1 MEDGGQKFV
10 AARRSTVSSSESE
23 WIDEVTEPAPAE
35 SHAAESH
42 AAEPIDVDAHLL
54 SRIQADIEESLLGGP
69 RCFTQSQ
76 IADFAGVTRERADR
90 LWVAMGFAV
99 DEDPDAVM
107 FTQQDADALK
117 TITDMVNR
125 GVISQ
130 NSEVAAARSLGQ
142 SMSRLAEWQVSLIS
156 THIIDQLAD
165 SVDHEPDAIRNV
177 VLSLGAEII
186 PAVESLQTYVW
197 KRHVASSTG
206 RNVGNPGEEVASRVL
221 VVGFADIVGYTSL
234 TRGLD
239 SAELNDLLER
249 FESASTEIIGR
260 NYGWV
265 VKTVGDEV
273 MFAAESPHHAAE
285 IALQIQ
291 QAVLADHDDPQLRVG
306 LAMGPTLV
314 RFGDLYGSVV
324 NKAAR
329 LTSSARPGTV
339 LIDSE
344 LATQLGSDANF
355 KLRHLRPRRVRGIDR
370 LEQYVLRRNLEP

>member
-1 MEDGGQKFV
+1 M
-10 AARRSTVSSSESE
+10 SSSEPSGMNE
-23 WIDEVTEPAPAE
+23 GTEPGATQPQN
-35 SHAAESH
+35 
-42 AAEPIDVDAHLL
+42 PFDANML
-54 SRIQADIEESLLGGP
+54 SSIQADIEEYLLGGS
-69 RCFTQSQ
+69 RCFTQTQ
-76 IADFAGVTRERADR
+76 IAEFAGVSRDRADR

-117 TITDMVNR
+117 SLTSMVDR
-125 GVISQ
+125 GIISRS
-130 NSEVAAARSLGQ
+130 SEVAAARSLGQ
-142 SMSRLAEWQVSLIS
+142 SMSRLAEWQVSLIG
-156 THIIDQLAD
+156 THIVDQLTESGD
-165 SVDHEPDAIRNV
+165 QDPESIRK
-177 VLSLGAEII
+177 LILRLGAEII

-206 RNVGNPGEEVASRVL
+206 RNVGNPGEEVASRIL
-221 VVGFADIVGYTSL
+221 IVGFADIVGYTSL

-239 SAELNDLLER
+239 PAELSDLLER
-249 FESASTEIIGR
+249 FESASAEIVGR
-260 NYGWV
+260 NFGWI

-285 IALQIQ
+285 IAMQIQ
-291 QAVLADHDDPQLRVG
+291 ESVLADHDDPQLRVG

-344 LATQLGSDANF
+344 LAGAVGLDANF

-370 LEQYVLRRNLEP
+370 LEQYVLRRNIES

>member
-35 SHAAESH
+35 SNAAESH

-76 IADFAGVTRERADR
+76 IAEFAGVTRERADR

-107 FTQQDADALK
+107 FTQQDANALK
-117 TITDMVNR
+117 TIIDMVNR

-130 NSEVAAARSLGQ
+130 SSEVAAARSLGQ

-165 SVDHEPDAIRNV
+165 SADHEPEAIRKI
-177 VLSLGAEII
+177 VLRLGAEII

-197 KRHVASSTG
+197 
-206 RNVGNPGEEVASRVL
+206 
-221 VVGFADIVGYTSL
+221 
-234 TRGLD
+234 
-239 SAELNDLLER
+239 
-249 FESASTEIIGR
+249 
-260 NYGWV
+260 
-265 VKTVGDEV
+265 
-273 MFAAESPHHAAE
+273 
-285 IALQIQ
+285 
-291 QAVLADHDDPQLRVG
+291 
-306 LAMGPTLV
+306 
-314 RFGDLYGSVV
+314 
-324 NKAAR
+324 
-329 LTSSARPGTV
+329 
-339 LIDSE
+339 
-344 LATQLGSDANF
+344 
-355 KLRHLRPRRVRGIDR
+355 
-370 LEQYVLRRNLEP
+370 

>member
-1 MEDGGQKFV
+1 M
-10 AARRSTVSSSESE
+10 SSSESAP
-23 WIDEVTEPAPAE
+23 IDEGTEPAA
-35 SHAAESH
+35 SLSRSGF
-42 AAEPIDVDAHLL
+42 DAPTF
-54 SRIQADIEESLLGGP
+54 SRIQSDVEEFLLGGP
-69 RCFTQSQ
+69 RCYTQSQ
-76 IADFAGVTRERADR
+76 IAEFAGVSRERADR

-99 DEDPDAVM
+99 DDDPDAVM
-107 FTQQDADALK
+107 FTQHDADALQGI
-117 TITDMVNR
+117 ITMVDR
-125 GVISQ
+125 GIISRS
-130 NSEVAAARSLGQ
+130 SEVAAARALGQ
-142 SMSRLAEWQVSLIS
+142 SMSRLAEWQVSIIG
-156 THIIDQLAD
+156 THIVDQLTESAD
-165 SVDHEPDAIRNV
+165 DDPEAIRKQI
-177 VLSLGAEII
+177 LRLGAEII

-197 KRHVASSTG
+197 KRHIASSTG
-206 RNVGNPGEEVASRVL
+206 RNVGNPGEEFSSRIL
-221 VVGFADIVGYTSL
+221 IVGFADIVGYTSL

-239 SAELNDLLER
+239 PTELNDLLER

-260 NYGWV
+260 NFGWV

-273 MFAAESPHHAAE
+273 MFAVESPRHAAE

-291 QAVLADHDDPQLRVG
+291 SAVLADHDDPQLRVG

-344 LATQLGSDANF
+344 LAAAVSDDANF

>member
-1 MEDGGQKFV
+1 MAGLADQHTHHRP
-10 AARRSTVSSSESE
+10 ARRLGRSR
-23 WIDEVTEPAPAE
+23 AE
-35 SHAAESH
+35 
-42 AAEPIDVDAHLL
+42 
-54 SRIQADIEESLLGGP
+54 
-69 RCFTQSQ
+69 
-76 IADFAGVTRERADR
+76 
-90 LWVAMGFAV
+90 
-99 DEDPDAVM
+99 
-107 FTQQDADALK
+107 
-117 TITDMVNR
+117 
-125 GVISQ
+125 
-130 NSEVAAARSLGQ
+130 
-142 SMSRLAEWQVSLIS
+142 
-156 THIIDQLAD
+156 
-165 SVDHEPDAIRNV
+165 AIRKI
-177 VLSLGAEII
+177 VLRLGAEII

-273 MFAAESPHHAAE
+273 MFAAESPPHHAAE

-306 LAMGPTLV
+306 LAMGADVGSLRRSL
-314 RFGDLYGSVV
+314 RFGGQQGRASHQLCSSRHCADRLRAGHP
-324 NKAAR
+324 AR
-329 LTSSARPGTV
+329 
-339 LIDSE
+339 
-344 LATQLGSDANF
+344 SDANF

>member
-1 MEDGGQKFV
+1 MGRD
-10 AARRSTVSSSESE
+10 
-23 WIDEVTEPAPAE
+23 
-35 SHAAESH
+35 
-42 AAEPIDVDAHLL
+42 
-54 SRIQADIEESLLGGP
+54 
-69 RCFTQSQ
+69 
-76 IADFAGVTRERADR
+76 
-90 LWVAMGFAV
+90 GFAV

-107 FTQQDADALK
+107 FTQQDANALK
-117 TITDMVNR
+117 TIIDMVNR

-130 NSEVAAARSLGQ
+130 SSEVAAARSLGQ

-156 THIIDQLAD
+156 THNHRPARRLGRSRARSDPEDRFCASAPRSFRCRISAD
-165 SVDHEPDAIRNV
+165 VRLE
-177 VLSLGAEII
+177 
-186 PAVESLQTYVW
+186 
-197 KRHVASSTG
+197 RHVASSTG

-329 LTSSARPGTV
+329 LTSSLLVPA
-339 LIDSE
+339 LC
-344 LATQLGSDANF
+344 
-355 KLRHLRPRRVRGIDR
+355 
-370 LEQYVLRRNLEP
+370 